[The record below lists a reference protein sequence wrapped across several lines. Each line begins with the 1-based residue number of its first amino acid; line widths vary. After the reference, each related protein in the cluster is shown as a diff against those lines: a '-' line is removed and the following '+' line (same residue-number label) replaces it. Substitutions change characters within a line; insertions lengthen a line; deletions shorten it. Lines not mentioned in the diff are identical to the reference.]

1 VIHIDIVRIN
11 FNDYTAEINLS
22 RGANCI
28 SLKNGKYN
36 VNILREPDYSK
47 EIDNPFLYGMPIL
60 FPVNRI
66 SKGEFEFEGRKY
78 TFPINEL
85 TTNCHLHGFL
95 HTAEFELAQKSEK
108 SVRCRYDSNELYD
121 FFPHKFRIEIT
132 YSLSENGLL
141 QETCIYNLSDTNM
154 PVFLGFHTTFNIPF
168 VKNGSAE
175 NICVFAEVGDEIERD
190 VSSYLPTGKFLPD
203 DDISR
208 QLKCGEFH
216 STNKIS
222 RHYKAVKDGRIEVLD
237 KENGL
242 KIIYE
247 NDKNFGWRLFYNGN
261 ADGFICLEPQ
271 TCMVNCQN
279 SEFKRNLSGFD
290 YIEPKSHKKYVSRIS
305 VEEFGK

>member
-1 VIHIDIVRIN
+1 MIHIDIVRIN

-60 FPVNRI
+60 FPV
-66 SKGEFEFEGRKY
+66 
-78 TFPINEL
+78 
-85 TTNCHLHGFL
+85 
-95 HTAEFELAQKSEK
+95 
-108 SVRCRYDSNELYD
+108 
-121 FFPHKFRIEIT
+121 
-132 YSLSENGLL
+132 
-141 QETCIYNLSDTNM
+141 
-154 PVFLGFHTTFNIPF
+154 
-168 VKNGSAE
+168 
-175 NICVFAEVGDEIERD
+175 
-190 VSSYLPTGKFLPD
+190 
-203 DDISR
+203 
-208 QLKCGEFH
+208 KCGEFH

-247 NDKNFGWRLFYNGN
+247 NDKKFGWRLFYNGN
-261 ADGFICLEPQ
+261 ADEFVCLEPQ
-271 TCMVNCQN
+271 TCMANCQN

-290 YIEPKSHKKYVSRIS
+290 YIKPKSHKKYVSRIS